1 MKNIAYFTLFAF
13 LFLSCDTVVKK
24 EINIASDPAV
34 IGTWNLDNGET
45 TDVLA
50 GDTKNEQIW
59 LDYIKAHNEKN
70 LDIIASM
77 NAEDWEGYLFDG
89 TVAKGNKNHIE
100 FLKGWFEASS
110 PKWKTRWMI
119 ANSGVDEKGEMT
131 QWLTTGDDMKEI
143 DDEGNETLLH
153 LVHDIQIAEGKIKKI
168 YVYSRLPETAKE

>member
-24 EINIASDPAV
+24 EINIASNPAV
-34 IGTWNLDNGET
+34 IGTWNLENGEA

-77 NAEDWEGYLFDG
+77 NSEDWEGYLFDG
-89 TVAKGNKNHIE
+89 TVVKGNKNHIE

-119 ANSGVDEKGEMT
+119 ANAGVDENGEMT
-131 QWLTTGDDMKEI
+131 QWLITGDDMKEI
-143 DDEGNETLLH
+143 DAEGNETVLH
-153 LVHDIQIAEGKIKKI
+153 LVHDIQIVEGKIKNI
-168 YVYSRLPETAKE
+168 YVYSRAPETVKE

>member
-13 LFLSCDTVVKK
+13 LFLSCDTAVKK

-119 ANSGVDEKGEMT
+119 ANAGVDENGEMT

-143 DDEGNETLLH
+143 DAEGNETLLH
-153 LVHDIQIAEGKIKKI
+153 LVHDIQIVEGKIKKI
-168 YVYSRLPETAKE
+168 YVYSRAPETVKE